1 MIRMGILYLT
11 IMAGSIIMPTEM
23 KKTVPNR
30 SLMPF
35 VMCST
40 RSAWTV
46 PASRDPARNAPSA
59 EEKPSLSA
67 SSTMPKQM
75 PRETIRRVSSVMSFV
90 ALRMIVGRK

>member
-1 MIRMGILYLT
+1 
-11 IMAGSIIMPTEM
+11 MAGSIIMPTEM

-30 SLMPF
+30 SLMPL

-40 RSAWTV
+40 RSAWMV
-46 PASRDPARNAPSA
+46 PAIRDPETKAPSA

-75 PRETIRRVSSVMSFV
+75 PKETMSRVSSVMRDA
-90 ALRMIVGRK
+90 ALRMMDGRK